1 MPETDET
8 TETESMGGETTEE
21 TLEVQ
26 QETEPAEPQKERV
39 RVKGVYISGYMA
51 GSEGFQAILDKIGQ
65 TEINA
70 VVIDVKNDDGR
81 IPWMMRL
88 RSMRSAHRSGISGI
102 SERSWRI

>member
-1 MPETDET
+1 MKKWLLAALVCTLAVTGCSKYKQVSDLPETDET
-8 TETESMGGETTEE
+8 TETESMSGETTEE

-51 GSEGFQAILDKIGQ
+51 GSEGFQAILDKIDQ

-70 VVIDVKNDDGR
+70 VVIDVKNDD
-81 IPWMMRL
+81 
-88 RSMRSAHRSGISGI
+88 
-102 SERSWRI
+102 